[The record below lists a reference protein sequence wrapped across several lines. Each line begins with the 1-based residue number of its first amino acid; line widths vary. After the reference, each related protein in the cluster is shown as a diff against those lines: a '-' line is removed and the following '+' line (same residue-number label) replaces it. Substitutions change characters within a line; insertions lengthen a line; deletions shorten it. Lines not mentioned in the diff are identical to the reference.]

1 MTFIFYRFRIS
12 FGIAS
17 INETLKVPFSRS
29 VVGYEDRGN
38 NPIHR
43 VTFRHISNFPRYAAR
58 KALQELRKRGLNP
71 STSRPQPVGR

>member
-1 MTFIFYRFRIS
+1 M
-12 FGIAS
+12 AS
-17 INETLKVPFSRS
+17 ASEALRSSLSGS

-58 KALQELRKRGLNP
+58 KASQELRKRSLSL